1 MVLGEIVAGI
11 EAINKL
17 LDAPLKARTAF
28 RLGKLSK
35 ELSPHFETYE
45 KVRQELLE
53 KFGTKVESDDGSPEG
68 SVQYTFSNGTAEKF
82 QTELMAM
89 LEEKVD
95 VKVRKIKIAE
105 LNGVDLTA
113 RDMMALEWLIAEK

>member
-28 RLGKLSK
+28 RMGRLSK
-35 ELSPHFETYE
+35 ERSPHFETYE

-53 KFGTKVESDDGSPEG
+53 KFGEKVDSDEEDGQI
-68 SVQYTFSNGTAEKF
+68 QYNFANGTAEKF
-82 QTELMAM
+82 QTELISM

-95 VKVRKIKIAE
+95 VKVRKIKLSE
-105 LNGVDLTA
+105 RNGANLTA

>member
-53 KFGTKVESDDGSPEG
+53 KFGEKVESDEENGQ
-68 SVQYTFSNGTAEKF
+68 VQYNFANGTAEKF

-95 VKVRKIKIAE
+95 VKVRKIKINE
-105 LNGVDLTA
+105 LNGVNLTA
-113 RDMMALEWLIAEK
+113 RDMMALEWLISEK

>member
-35 ELSPHFETYE
+35 ELAPHFETYE

-53 KFGTKVESDDGSPEG
+53 KFGTKVESDDDSDN
-68 SVQYTFSNGTAEKF
+68 VQYQFNGTADKF
-82 QTELMAM
+82 QTELIMM

-95 VKVRKIKIAE
+95 VKVRKIKISE
-105 LNGVDLTA
+105 LNGANLTA

>member
-35 ELSPHFETYE
+35 ELSPHF
-45 KVRQELLE
+45 
-53 KFGTKVESDDGSPEG
+53 
-68 SVQYTFSNGTAEKF
+68 
-82 QTELMAM
+82 
-89 LEEKVD
+89 
-95 VKVRKIKIAE
+95 
-105 LNGVDLTA
+105 
-113 RDMMALEWLIAEK
+113 

>member
-35 ELSPHFETYE
+35 ELAPHFETYE

-53 KFGTKVESDDGSPEG
+53 KFGEKVESDDENGQ
-68 SVQYTFSNGTAEKF
+68 VQYSFANGTAEKF
-82 QTELMAM
+82 QTELMSM

-95 VKVRKIKIAE
+95 IKVRKIKLSE
-105 LNGVDLTA
+105 LNGASLTA

>member
-28 RLGKLSK
+28 RLSKLSK
-35 ELSPHFETYE
+35 ELQPHFETYE

-53 KFGTKVESDDGSPEG
+53 KFGTKVESSDDSPEG
-68 SVQYTFSNGTAEKF
+68 QVQYTFANGTAEKF
-82 QTELMAM
+82 QAELIAM

-95 VKVRKIKIAE
+95 VKVRKVKLNE
-105 LNGVDLTA
+105 LNGSELTA
-113 RDMMALEWLIAEK
+113 RDMMALEWLIAE

>member
-53 KFGTKVESDDGSPEG
+53 KFGEKVESDDENGQ
-68 SVQYTFSNGTAEKF
+68 VQYSFANGTAEKF
-82 QTELMAM
+82 HTELIAM

-95 VKVRKIKIAE
+95 VKVRKIKVAE
-105 LNGVDLTA
+105 LNGTNLTA
-113 RDMMALEWLIAEK
+113 RDMMALEWLIAD

>member
-53 KFGTKVESDDGSPEG
+53 KFGEKVESDDENGQ
-68 SVQYTFSNGTAEKF
+68 VQYSFANGTAEKF
-82 QTELMAM
+82 QTELIAM

-95 VKVRKIKIAE
+95 VKVRKIKLTE
-105 LNGVDLTA
+105 LNGASLTA
-113 RDMMALEWLIAEK
+113 RDMRALEWLIAEK

>member
-11 EAINKL
+11 EAINKV

-28 RLGKLSK
+28 RLGRLSK

-53 KFGTKVESDDGSPEG
+53 KFG
-68 SVQYTFSNGTAEKF
+68 
-82 QTELMAM
+82 
-89 LEEKVD
+89 EKVLIFRHFFETFEIFF
-95 VKVRKIKIAE
+95 KLIFPKIKKN
-105 LNGVDLTA
+105 L
-113 RDMMALEWLIAEK
+113 

>member
-53 KFGTKVESDDGSPEG
+53 KFGEKVESDDENGQ
-68 SVQYTFSNGTAEKF
+68 VQYSFANGTAEKF

-95 VKVRKIKIAE
+95 VKVRKIKVAE
-105 LNGVDLTA
+105 LNGANLTA
-113 RDMMALEWLIAEK
+113 GDMMALEWLIAD

>member
-35 ELSPHFETYE
+35 ELAPHFETYE
-45 KVRQELLE
+45 KVRGELLE
-53 KFGTKVESDDGSPEG
+53 KFGEKVDSDDENGQ
-68 SVQYTFSNGTAEKF
+68 VQYSFANGTAEKF
-82 QTELMAM
+82 QTELMSM

-95 VKVRKIKIAE
+95 VKVRKIKLSE
-105 LNGVDLTA
+105 LNGASLTA

>member
-28 RLGKLSK
+28 RLGRLSK

-53 KFGTKVESDDGSPEG
+53 KFGEKVDSDEENGQI
-68 SVQYTFSNGTAEKF
+68 QYNFANGTAEKF
-82 QTELMAM
+82 QTELISM

-95 VKVRKIKIAE
+95 DKVRKIKLSE
-105 LNGVDLTA
+105 LNGANLTA

>member
-1 MVLGEIVAGI
+1 MVLGEIVAGF

-53 KFGTKVESDDGSPEG
+53 KFGEKVESDDENGQ
-68 SVQYTFSNGTAEKF
+68 VQYSFANGTAEKF
-82 QTELMAM
+82 QTELIAM

-95 VKVRKIKIAE
+95 VKVRKIKVAE
-105 LNGVDLTA
+105 LNGTNLTA
-113 RDMMALEWLIAEK
+113 RDMMALEWLIAD

>member
-53 KFGTKVESDDGSPEG
+53 KFGEKVESDDENGQ
-68 SVQYTFSNGTAEKF
+68 VQYSFANGTAEKF

-95 VKVRKIKIAE
+95 VKVRKIKVSE
-105 LNGVDLTA
+105 LNGASLTA
-113 RDMMALEWLIAEK
+113 RDMMALEWLIAD

>member
-53 KFGTKVESDDGSPEG
+53 KFGEKVDSDDENGQ
-68 SVQYTFSNGTAEKF
+68 VQYSFANGTAEKF
-82 QTELMAM
+82 QTELIAM

-95 VKVRKIKIAE
+95 VKVRKIKINE
-105 LNGVDLTA
+105 LNGANLTA

>member
-35 ELSPHFETYE
+35 ELAPHFETYE
-45 KVRQELLE
+45 KVRGELLE
-53 KFGTKVESDDGSPEG
+53 KFGEKVDSDDENGQ
-68 SVQYTFSNGTAEKF
+68 VQYSFANGTAEKF
-82 QTELMAM
+82 QTELIAM

-95 VKVRKIKIAE
+95 VKVRKIKVAE
-105 LNGVDLTA
+105 LNGSSLTA
-113 RDMMALEWLIAEK
+113 RDMMALEWLIAD

>member
-53 KFGTKVESDDGSPEG
+53 KFGEKVESDDENGQ
-68 SVQYTFSNGTAEKF
+68 VQYSFANGTAEKF
-82 QTELMAM
+82 QTELIAM

-95 VKVRKIKIAE
+95 VKVRKIKVAE
-105 LNGVDLTA
+105 LNGTNLTA
-113 RDMMALEWLIAEK
+113 RDMMALEWLIAD

>member
-53 KFGTKVESDDGSPEG
+53 KFGEKVDSDEENGQI
-68 SVQYTFSNGTAEKF
+68 QYNFANGTAEKF
-82 QTELMAM
+82 QTELISM

-95 VKVRKIKIAE
+95 VKVRKIKLSE
-105 LNGVDLTA
+105 LNGASLTA

>member
-17 LDAPLKARTAF
+17 LDAPLKARTAC

-35 ELSPHFETYE
+35 ELVPHFETYE
-45 KVRQELLE
+45 KVRGELLE
-53 KFGTKVESDDGSPEG
+53 RFGEKVDSDEENGQI
-68 SVQYTFSNGTAEKF
+68 QYNFANGTAEKF
-82 QTELMAM
+82 QTELISM

-95 VKVRKIKIAE
+95 VKVRKIKLSE
-105 LNGVDLTA
+105 LNGANLTA

>member
-53 KFGTKVESDDGSPEG
+53 KFGEKVESDEENGQ
-68 SVQYTFSNGTAEKF
+68 VQYNFANGTAEKF
-82 QTELMAM
+82 QTELIAM

-95 VKVRKIKIAE
+95 IKVRKIKVAE
-105 LNGVDLTA
+105 LNGTNLTA
-113 RDMMALEWLIAEK
+113 RDMMALEWLIAD

>member
-53 KFGTKVESDDGSPEG
+53 KFGTKVESDDDSGN
-68 SVQYTFSNGTAEKF
+68 VQYQFNGTADKF
-82 QTELMAM
+82 QTELMMM

-95 VKVRKIKIAE
+95 VKVRKIKVTE
-105 LNGVDLTA
+105 LNGANLTA
-113 RDMMALEWLIAEK
+113 RDMMALEWLIADK

>member
-1 MVLGEIVAGI
+1 MGLGELVAGI

-53 KFGTKVESDDGSPEG
+53 KFGEKVESDDENGQ
-68 SVQYTFSNGTAEKF
+68 VQYSFANGTAEKF

-95 VKVRKIKIAE
+95 VKVRKIKVTE
-105 LNGVDLTA
+105 LNGANLTA
-113 RDMMALEWLIAEK
+113 RDMMALEWLIAD

>member
-28 RLGKLSK
+28 RLGRLSK

-53 KFGTKVESDDGSPEG
+53 KFGEKVDSDEENGQI
-68 SVQYTFSNGTAEKF
+68 QYNFANGTAEKF
-82 QTELMAM
+82 QTELIAM

-95 VKVRKIKIAE
+95 VKVRKIKVAE
-105 LNGVDLTA
+105 LNGANLTA
-113 RDMMALEWLIAEK
+113 RDMLALEWLIAEK

>member
-28 RLGKLSK
+28 RLSKLSK
-35 ELSPHFETYE
+35 ELQPHFETYE

-53 KFGTKVESDDGSPEG
+53 KFGEKVESDEENGQ
-68 SVQYTFSNGTAEKF
+68 VQYSFANGTAEKF
-82 QTELMAM
+82 QTELIAM

-95 VKVRKIKIAE
+95 VKVRKIKVTE
-105 LNGVDLTA
+105 LNGANLTA
-113 RDMMALEWLIAEK
+113 RDMMALEWLIAD

>member
-28 RLGKLSK
+28 RLGRLSK

-53 KFGTKVESDDGSPEG
+53 KFGEKVDSDEEDGQI
-68 SVQYTFSNGTAEKF
+68 QYNFANGTAEKF
-82 QTELMAM
+82 QTELISM

-95 VKVRKIKIAE
+95 VKVRKIKLSE
-105 LNGVDLTA
+105 LNGANLTA

>member
-28 RLGKLSK
+28 RLGRLSK

-53 KFGTKVESDDGSPEG
+53 KFGEKVDSDEENGQI
-68 SVQYTFSNGTAEKF
+68 QYNFANGTAEKF
-82 QTELMAM
+82 QTELISM

-95 VKVRKIKIAE
+95 VKVRKIKLSE
-105 LNGVDLTA
+105 LNGANLTA
-113 RDMMALEWLIAEK
+113 RDMMALEWRMAEK

>member
-53 KFGTKVESDDGSPEG
+53 KFGEKVESDDENGQ
-68 SVQYTFSNGTAEKF
+68 VQYSFANGTAEKF
-82 QTELMAM
+82 QTELISMP
-89 LEEKVD
+89 EEKVD
-95 VKVRKIKIAE
+95 VKVRKIKVAE
-105 LNGVDLTA
+105 LNGANLTA
-113 RDMMALEWLIAEK
+113 RDIMSLEWLIAD

>member
-28 RLGKLSK
+28 RLSKLSK
-35 ELSPHFETYE
+35 ELQPHFETYE

-53 KFGTKVESDDGSPEG
+53 KFGTKVESDDDTQEG
-68 SVQYTFSNGTAEKF
+68 QVQYTFANGTAEKF
-82 QTELMAM
+82 QAELIAM

-95 VKVRKIKIAE
+95 VKVRKVKLNE
-105 LNGVDLTA
+105 LNGSELTA

>member
-28 RLGKLSK
+28 RMSKLSK
-35 ELSPHFETYE
+35 ELQPHFETYE

-53 KFGTKVESDDGSPEG
+53 KFGTKVESDDDTPEG
-68 SVQYTFSNGTAEKF
+68 QVQYTFANGTAEKF
-82 QTELMAM
+82 QEELIAM

-95 VKVRKIKIAE
+95 VKVRKVKLSE
-105 LNGVDLTA
+105 LNGSELTA
-113 RDMMALEWLIAEK
+113 RDMMAL

>member
-35 ELSPHFETYE
+35 ELAPHFETYE

-53 KFGTKVESDDGSPEG
+53 KFGTKVESDDDSGN
-68 SVQYTFSNGTAEKF
+68 VQYQFNGTADKF
-82 QTELMAM
+82 QTELMMM

-95 VKVRKIKIAE
+95 VKVRKIKVTE
-105 LNGVDLTA
+105 LNGANLTA
-113 RDMMALEWLIAEK
+113 RDMMALEWLIADK

>member
-53 KFGTKVESDDGSPEG
+53 KFGEKVESDDENGQ
-68 SVQYTFSNGTAEKF
+68 VQYSFANGTAEKF
-82 QTELMAM
+82 QTELIAM

-95 VKVRKIKIAE
+95 VKVRKIKLTE
-105 LNGVDLTA
+105 LNGASLTA

>member
-35 ELSPHFETYE
+35 ELAPHFETYE

-53 KFGTKVESDDGSPEG
+53 KFGEKVESDDENGQ
-68 SVQYTFSNGTAEKF
+68 VQYSFANGTAEKF
-82 QTELMAM
+82 QTELISM
-89 LEEKVD
+89 LEEKID
-95 VKVRKIKIAE
+95 VKVRKIKVAE
-105 LNGVDLTA
+105 LNGANLTA
-113 RDMMALEWLIAEK
+113 RDMMALEWLIAD

>member
-28 RLGKLSK
+28 RLSKLSK
-35 ELSPHFETYE
+35 ELQPHFETYE

-53 KFGTKVESDDGSPEG
+53 KFGTKVESDDDTPEG
-68 SVQYTFSNGTAEKF
+68 QVQYTFANGTAEKF
-82 QTELMAM
+82 QTELIAM

-95 VKVRKIKIAE
+95 IKVRKVKLNE
-105 LNGVDLTA
+105 LNGSELTA

>member
-35 ELSPHFETYE
+35 ELAPHFETYE

-53 KFGTKVESDDGSPEG
+53 KFGEKVESDDENGQ
-68 SVQYTFSNGTAEKF
+68 VQYSFANGTAEKF
-82 QTELMAM
+82 QTELIAM

-95 VKVRKIKIAE
+95 VKVRKIKVAE
-105 LNGVDLTA
+105 LNGANLTA

>member
-35 ELSPHFETYE
+35 ELAPHFETYE

-53 KFGTKVESDDGSPEG
+53 EFGEKVESDEENGQ
-68 SVQYTFSNGTAEKF
+68 VQYNFANGTAEKF
-82 QTELMAM
+82 QAELIAM

-95 VKVRKIKIAE
+95 VKVRKIKVAE
-105 LNGVDLTA
+105 LNGSELTA

>member
-53 KFGTKVESDDGSPEG
+53 KFGEKVESDEENGQ
-68 SVQYTFSNGTAEKF
+68 VQYSFANGTAEKF

-95 VKVRKIKIAE
+95 VKVRKIKVTE
-105 LNGVDLTA
+105 LNGANLTA
-113 RDMMALEWLIAEK
+113 RDMMALEWLIAD

>member
-53 KFGTKVESDDGSPEG
+53 SLAKKLSQTMRMGRFNTALLM
-68 SVQYTFSNGTAEKF
+68 VQQKSSKRNS
-82 QTELMAM
+82 L
-89 LEEKVD
+89 LCL
-95 VKVRKIKIAE
+95 RK
-105 LNGVDLTA
+105 
-113 RDMMALEWLIAEK
+113 R

>member
-35 ELSPHFETYE
+35 ELAPHFETYE

-53 KFGTKVESDDGSPEG
+53 KFGTKVESDDDSGN
-68 SVQYTFSNGTAEKF
+68 VQYQFNGTADKF
-82 QTELMAM
+82 QTELMMM

-95 VKVRKIKIAE
+95 VKVRKIKVTE
-105 LNGVDLTA
+105 LNGANLTA

>member
-53 KFGTKVESDDGSPEG
+53 KFGEKVESDDENGQ
-68 SVQYTFSNGTAEKF
+68 VQYSFANGTAEKF
-82 QTELMAM
+82 QTELIAM

-95 VKVRKIKIAE
+95 VKVRKIKVTE
-105 LNGVDLTA
+105 LNGANLTA
-113 RDMMALEWLIAEK
+113 RDMMALEWLIAD

>member
-11 EAINKL
+11 DAINKL

-35 ELSPHFETYE
+35 ELAPHFETYE

-53 KFGTKVESDDGSPEG
+53 KFGTKVESDDQVDGQ
-68 SVQYTFSNGTAEKF
+68 VQYQFNGTADKF
-82 QTELMAM
+82 QTELVMM

-95 VKVRKIKIAE
+95 VKVRKIKLAE
-105 LNGVDLTA
+105 LNGANLTA
-113 RDMMALEWLIAEK
+113 RDMITLEWLISEK